1 MAGEAST
8 DWVLARRDRR
18 LAAAHPGGEV
28 MNRPGRGLRRAAAAG
43 FASAVAAAA
52 LAGPALAG
60 TQVAA
65 HGPVVKL
72 IVAQKSITLTSFR
85 GQVFLDPGVYVASL
99 GSALQFDVQR
109 ASYTKPITLTQ
120 VIYRPGGGT
129 TTRSLPSSLLDG
141 FNGLRDFLR
150 LSVADTAGQVVA
162 STRPLF
168 CPNFGPQRAVPGS
181 ARTNPYPPGC
191 AFDPFP
197 KSLVIGLAR
206 GWAADPAGFSFSF
219 PPPTVRLAPGK
230 YTVTAAIAPQYVR
243 LLHITAADATA
254 SVKLTV
260 VKGRGCCAAAAPK
273 TAPGRARALAPLPRV
288 PFLASP
294 PAAALPDL
302 VPLPSWG
309 IGALHDRR
317 SGRDLLTFGATVWVG
332 GNSPLDVEGFR
343 SNGSPV
349 MKAYQYFWR
358 NGHVVGRAR
367 AGTMGFDSKPGHNHW
382 HFEQFARYQ
391 LLDSA
396 RNLAVRSHK
405 VGFCIAP
412 SDPVNLLAPHA
423 VWQPPSIGF
432 SDFTCGSPTALWV
445 QEMMPVGWGDTY
457 FQDVAGQAF
466 DITSVP
472 NGTYY
477 IEVIANP
484 QHVLYE
490 SNTHNDVSLRKVIL
504 GGTSGHRTVKVPP
517 WHGIDPEG

>member
-1 MAGEAST
+1 
-8 DWVLARRDRR
+8 
-18 LAAAHPGGEV
+18 

-43 FASAVAAAA
+43 FASMVAAAV
-52 LAGPALAG
+52 LAGPAMARA
-60 TQVAA
+60 QAAA

-72 IVAQKSITLTSFR
+72 VVAQNSITLSSFR
-85 GQVFLDPGVYVASL
+85 GRVFLDPGVYVASL
-99 GSALQFDVQR
+99 GSALQFDAQR

-120 VIYRPGGGT
+120 VIFHPGGGT

-150 LSVADTAGQVVA
+150 LSVADTTGKVVA
-162 STRPLF
+162 TARSLF
-168 CPNFGPQRAVPGS
+168 CPNAGPQRAVPDS
-181 ARTNPYPPGC
+181 ARTNPYPSECG
-191 AFDPFP
+191 FDPFP
-197 KSLVIGLAR
+197 KSLVMGLAR
-206 GWAADPAGFSFSF
+206 GWAADPAGFSLAF

-230 YTVTAAIAPQYVR
+230 YQVTATIAPQFVR

-260 VKGRGCCAAAAPK
+260 VKGRAAAAPK
-273 TAPGRARALAPLPRV
+273 AARPRAGGLAPLPRV
-288 PFLASP
+288 PYLASP

-309 IGALHDRR
+309 ISARHDRR
-317 SGRDLLTFGATVWVG
+317 SGRDLLTFGATVWAG

-367 AGTMGFDSKPGHNHW
+367 AGTMGFDSQQGHNHW

-396 RNLAVRSHK
+396 RTLAVRSHK

-412 SDPVNLLAPHA
+412 SDPVDLLAPHA

-432 SDFTCGSPTALWV
+432 SNFTCGSPSALWV

-457 FQDVAGQAF
+457 FQDIAGQAF
-466 DITSVP
+466 DITSVL

-484 QHVLYE
+484 RHVLYE

-504 GGTSGHRTVKVPP
+504 GGTPGHRTVKVPA

>member
-1 MAGEAST
+1 
-8 DWVLARRDRR
+8 
-18 LAAAHPGGEV
+18 
-28 MNRPGRGLRRAAAAG
+28 MNRPGREVRRVAAAG
-43 FASAVAAAA
+43 FASAVAAAT
-52 LAGPALAG
+52 LAGHSLAG
-60 TQVAA
+60 TQAA
-65 HGPVVKL
+65 AQGPVVKL
-72 IVAQKSITLTSFR
+72 IAAQNSITLPSSR
-85 GQVFLDPGVYVASL
+85 GRVYLDPGVYAASL
-99 GSALQFDVQR
+99 GSALQFDLQR

-120 VIYRPGGGT
+120 VIYRPGDGT

-150 LSVADTAGQVVA
+150 LSVADTVGKVVA
-162 STRPLF
+162 STRPLL
-168 CPNFGPQRAVPGS
+168 CLNAGPQRAVPDS

-191 AFDPFP
+191 ASDPFP
-197 KSLVIGLAR
+197 KSLVMGLPR
-206 GWAADPAGFSFSF
+206 GWAADPASFSLSF
-219 PPPTVRLAPGK
+219 PPPTVRLAPGTYK
-230 YTVTAAIAPQYVR
+230 VTATIAPQYVR
-243 LLHITAADATA
+243 LLHITTADATA
-254 SVKLTV
+254 RVKLTV
-260 VKGRGCCAAAAPK
+260 VKARGGAAAAPT
-273 TAPGRARALAPLPRV
+273 TAPAPAPAPARTIAPLPRV
-288 PFLASP
+288 PHLAGP

-309 IGALHDRR
+309 IRTRHDRR
-317 SGRDLLTFGATVWVG
+317 SGLDLLTFGATVWVG

-358 NGHVVGRAR
+358 NRHVIGRTR

-382 HFEQFARYQ
+382 HFEQFARYT

-396 RNLAVRSHK
+396 KNLAVRSHK
-405 VGFCIAP
+405 VGFCITP

-432 SDFTCGSPTALWV
+432 GDFTCGSPTALWV

-457 FQDVAGQAF
+457 LQSIAGQAF
-466 DITSVP
+466 NITRVP

-477 IEVIANP
+477 LEITANP

-490 SNTHNDVSLRKVIL
+490 SNTHNDISLRKVTL
-504 GGTSGHRTVKVPP
+504 GGAPGHRTVKVPA

>member
-1 MAGEAST
+1 M
-8 DWVLARRDRR
+8 V
-18 LAAAHPGGEV
+18 
-28 MNRPGRGLRRAAAAG
+28 
-43 FASAVAAAA
+43 VAAAA
-52 LAGPALAG
+52 LAGTAAASAVG
-60 TQVAA
+60 TQAA
-65 HGPVVKL
+65 APGPVVKL
-72 IVAQKSITLTSFR
+72 VVAQSSVTLPSVR
-85 GQVFLDPGVYVASL
+85 GRVYLDPGVYAASL
-99 GSALQFDVQR
+99 GSALQFDLRR

-129 TTRSLPSSLLDG
+129 TTRSLPRSLLDG

-150 LSVADTAGQVVA
+150 LSVADTAGRVVA

-168 CPNFGPQRAVPGS
+168 CLNFGPQRAVPDS

-191 AFDPFP
+191 TNDPFA
-197 KSLVIGLAR
+197 KSLVMGLPR
-206 GWAADPAGFSFSF
+206 GWANDPAGFSPSY
-219 PPPTVRLAPGK
+219 PPPTVRLAPGT

-260 VKGRGCCAAAAPK
+260 VQGRAAAAAAN
-273 TAPGRARALAPLPRV
+273 TAPARSRTLAPLPRV
-288 PFLASP
+288 PYLASP

-309 IGALHDRR
+309 ISTSHTR
-317 SGRDLLTFGATVWVG
+317 SGRDLLNFGATVWVG

-358 NGHVVGRAR
+358 GGHVIGRAR
-367 AGTMGFDSKPGHNHW
+367 AGTMGFDSQHGHEHW

-396 RNLAVRSHK
+396 KNLAVRSHK
-405 VGFCIAP
+405 AGFCIAP
-412 SDPVNLLAPHA
+412 SEPVNLLAPHA
-423 VWQPPSIGF
+423 VWQPSSTGF
-432 SDFTCGSPTALWV
+432 SDACGLPTALWV
-445 QEMMPVGWGDTY
+445 REMMPVGWGDTY
-457 FQDVAGQAF
+457 VQSIAGQAF

-477 IEVIANP
+477 IEIIANP
-484 QHVLYE
+484 QHVLHE
-490 SNTHNDVSLRKVIL
+490 SNTHNDVTLRTVIL
-504 GGTSGHRTVKVPP
+504 GGVPGQRTVKVPA

>member
-1 MAGEAST
+1 
-8 DWVLARRDRR
+8 
-18 LAAAHPGGEV
+18 
-28 MNRPGRGLRRAAAAG
+28 
-43 FASAVAAAA
+43 
-52 LAGPALAG
+52 
-60 TQVAA
+60 
-65 HGPVVKL
+65 
-72 IVAQKSITLTSFR
+72 
-85 GQVFLDPGVYVASL
+85 
-99 GSALQFDVQR
+99 
-109 ASYTKPITLTQ
+109 
-120 VIYRPGGGT
+120 
-129 TTRSLPSSLLDG
+129 
-141 FNGLRDFLR
+141 
-150 LSVADTAGQVVA
+150 
-162 STRPLF
+162 
-168 CPNFGPQRAVPGS
+168 
-181 ARTNPYPPGC
+181 
-191 AFDPFP
+191 
-197 KSLVIGLAR
+197 
-206 GWAADPAGFSFSF
+206 
-219 PPPTVRLAPGK
+219 VRLAPGK
-230 YTVTAAIAPQYVR
+230 YTVTATIAPQFVR
-243 LLHITAADATA
+243 LLHITAANATA

-260 VKGRGCCAAAAPK
+260 VKGRGCCAAAAPR
-273 TAPGRARALAPLPRV
+273 TAPAHARPLAPLPRV
-288 PFLASP
+288 PTLANP

-309 IGALHDRR
+309 ISTFHDRR
-317 SGRDLLTFGATVWVG
+317 SGQDVLSFNATVWVG

-367 AGTMGFDSKPGHNHW
+367 AGTMGFDSKKGHDHW

-396 RNLAVRSHK
+396 KNLAVASHK

-432 SDFTCGSPTALWV
+432 GNFTCGQPTALWV

-457 FQDVAGQAF
+457 TQFAAGQAF

-484 QHVLYE
+484 LHVLYE
-490 SNTHNDVSLRKVIL
+490 SNTHNDISLRKVIL
-504 GGTSGHRTVKVPP
+504 GGTPGHRTVKVPA

>member
-1 MAGEAST
+1 
-8 DWVLARRDRR
+8 
-18 LAAAHPGGEV
+18 
-28 MNRPGRGLRRAAAAG
+28 MNRPGRGLHATAAAG
-43 FASAVAAAA
+43 LASAVVAAT

-60 TQVAA
+60 AQAA
-65 HGPVVKL
+65 APGPVVKL
-72 IVAQKSITLTSFR
+72 IVAQNSITLPSFR

-120 VIYRPGGGT
+120 VIHRPGGGT
-129 TTRSLPSSLLDG
+129 TTRPLPASLLDG

-150 LSVADTAGQVVA
+150 LSVADKSGTVVA
-162 STRPLF
+162 SARPLF
-168 CPNFGPQRAVPGS
+168 CPNSGPQRAVPDS

-197 KSLVIGLAR
+197 KSLVMGLAR
-206 GWAADPAGFSFSF
+206 GWAADPAGFSPTGFSF
-219 PPPTVRLAPGK
+219 SVPPTVRLAPGK
-230 YTVTAAIAPQYVR
+230 YTVTAAIAPQFVR

-260 VKGRGCCAAAAPK
+260 VKGRGCCAAAPRAAP
-273 TAPGRARALAPLPRV
+273 ARARRLAPLPRV
-288 PFLASP
+288 PSLASP

-309 IGALHDRR
+309 IGAFHDRR
-317 SGRDLLTFGATVWVG
+317 SGRDLLDFGATVWVG

-358 NGHVVGRAR
+358 NGHVIGRAR
-367 AGTMGFDSKPGHNHW
+367 AGTMGFDSKKGHNHW

-391 LLDSA
+391 LLNSA
-396 RNLAVRSHK
+396 KNLAVRSHK

-423 VWQPPSIGF
+423 VWQPPAIGF
-432 SDFTCGSPTALWV
+432 GNFTCGQPTALWV

-457 FQDVAGQAF
+457 FQFAAGQAF
-466 DITSVP
+466 DITRVP

-477 IEVIANP
+477 IQITANP
-484 QHVLYE
+484 GHVLYE

-504 GGTSGHRTVKVPP
+504 GGTPGHRTVKVPA